1 MSKSAVV
8 RALRRRNNFPLRT
21 FHVLG
26 SRLKFTNYISTN
38 L

>member
-8 RALRRRNNFPLRT
+8 RALRRRNNFPLRA
-21 FHVLG
+21 FHVLV